1 MDYNYDV
8 ASTATQTKYID
19 AVYADPSEKQ
29 VSVDDFLQLMIK
41 QLQNQ
46 DFLNPVDNTQYLS
59 QLAQFATMQQMKDL
73 AYYSKSNF
81 IMSLV
86 GKDVTVSKFSVGGNL
101 EKITG
106 KVEKIALFNDDYNI
120 YVNGNTYTL
129 SQIMEIGQPQQ

>member
-8 ASTATQTKYID
+8 TSPAAQTKYID

-29 VSVDDFLQLMIK
+29 VSVDDFLQLMVK

-46 DFLNPVDNTQYLS
+46 DFMNPVDNTQYLS

-81 IMSLV
+81 MMSLV
-86 GKDVTVSKFSVGGNL
+86 GKEVTAAKFSIGGNL

-106 KVEKIALFNDDYNI
+106 KVEKISFFNDDYNI
-120 YVNGNTYTL
+120 YVNGNPYTL
-129 SQIMEIGQPQQ
+129 SQIMEIGETQQ